1 METSKM
7 QLYCWVSNLSHK
19 NYNNLCVML
28 SVVSQRIGDQNTPW
42 KPIRYNFIAECQSYC
57 TRTITCVMVS
67 GIIRS
72 ANRWPKYAMETN
84 KIQLC
89 CCQVSKLLH
98 QDYNM
103 CHGVSSKS
111 ANQWPIIRYGIN
123 QSVAKYLRPK
133 TTKKTT
139 KKLPAFFYNGSRKV
153 QIIHW
158 KHPLWGAG

>member
-1 METSKM
+1 M
-7 QLYCWVSNLSHK
+7 CH
-19 NYNNLCVML
+19 
-28 SVVSQRIGDQNTPW
+28 VVSS
-42 KPIRYNFIAECQSYC
+42 K
-57 TRTITCVMVS
+57 
-67 GIIRS
+67 S

-84 KIQLC
+84 KIQFYC
-89 CCQVSKLLH
+89 RVSKLLH

-158 KHPLWGAG
+158 KHSLGSGIAQWLERRTRDWKVAGLNPCRSSGRIFFSTVNFLCWLLFSVSDPPPCYRTST